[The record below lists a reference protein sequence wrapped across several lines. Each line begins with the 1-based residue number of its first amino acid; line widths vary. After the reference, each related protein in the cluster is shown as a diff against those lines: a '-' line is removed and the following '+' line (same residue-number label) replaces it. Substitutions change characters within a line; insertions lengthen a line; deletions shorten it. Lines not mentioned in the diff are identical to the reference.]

1 MKVRCRCRT
10 QQVRAGTTSL
20 RGFFVALSQ
29 RRRQRAGGNHGRLHG
44 ETTAGIDSSL
54 WRGLVWDGLEDGVG
68 VRKVGGEEMRWDRI
82 GSWGMGKEKGKEVCV

>member
-54 WRGLVWDGLEDGVG
+54 WRGLVWGW
-68 VRKVGGEEMRWDRI
+68 VGGWGGCSEGGWRREAM
-82 GSWGMGKEKGKEVCV
+82 GSNRELGDGKGEG